1 MIAEDLDTLDPEQ
14 LRQALRASRAE
25 VAFKQAVIDKLTH
38 ENAVLKRLKFAAKSE
53 AYNAEQKSLLEETLD
68 SDLAAVAAEIEGM
81 QPSAKAAGEK
91 QVPKREKL
99 PADLLRRE
107 IRHEPENTTC
117 GCGTPMQRIGE
128 DVAEKLDYQPGVF
141 TVERHVRGKW
151 VCKCCHQKGEG
162 RITQAPVAP
171 HVIDKGLPTTGLL
184 AQVLVAKYLDHLPL
198 YRQEAIFERAGHL
211 IARST
216 LAQWVGECGVQLQ
229 PLVDA
234 LAAELLRQPVL
245 HADET
250 PVAMLKPGHGKTHRA
265 YLWSYCTTPF
275 NPVKAVVFDF
285 ADSRGGQHVRSF
297 LGLPETNDKPGWQG
311 KLVTDDFSG
320 YKACFELGVTEVG
333 CMAHARR
340 KFHELWVNHGSQVG
354 EQALKF
360 FGALYDVEREV
371 ADADSQA
378 RLNARRRSRPVADAL
393 HQWMRQQRQKIP
405 DGSATARAID
415 YSLNRWVALTR
426 FLDDGDLPIDNN
438 WVENRIRPI
447 AIGRQNWLFAGSLRA
462 GKRAAAVMSL
472 IHSAKL
478 NGLDP
483 YAYIRDVLE
492 RLPTQPA
499 RRIDEL
505 LPHHWQPTTSA

>member
-1 MIAEDLDTLDPEQ
+1 MIVDDLDTLQPEQ
-14 LRQALRASRAE
+14 LREKLRASRAE

-38 ENAVLKRLKFAAKSE
+38 ENATLRRLKFAATSE
-53 AYNAEQKSLLEETLD
+53 AYSAEQKSLLEETLD
-68 SDLAAVAAEIEGM
+68 SDLAAVAAEIEALPPAG
-81 QPSAKAAGEK
+81 KAAGER
-91 QVPKREKL
+91 QTPKREKL
-99 PADLLRRE
+99 PAHLPRRE
-107 IRHEPENTTC
+107 IRHEPEDTTC

-141 TVERHVRGKW
+141 TVERHIRGKW
-151 VCKCCHQKGEG
+151 VCRCCHQKGEG

-198 YRQEAIFERAGHL
+198 YRQEAIFERAGQL

-275 NPVKAVVFDF
+275 NPLKAVVFDF

-297 LGLPETNDKPGWQG
+297 LGLPGTELAPGWRG

-340 KFHELWVNHGSQVG
+340 KFHELWANHGSPVG

-360 FGALYDVEREV
+360 FGELYDIERDVVET
-371 ADADSQA
+371 DSRT
-378 RLNARRRSRPVADAL
+378 RLDARRRSRAVADAL
-393 HQWMRQQRQKIP
+393 HQWMQQQRQKIP

-415 YSLNRWVALTR
+415 YSLKRWAALTR
-426 FLDDGDLPIDNN
+426 FIDDGDLPIDNN

-447 AIGRQNWLFAGSLRA
+447 ALGRQNWLFAGSLRA

-478 NGLDP
+478 NGHDP
-483 YAYIRDVLE
+483 YAYMRDVLE

-499 RRIDEL
+499 SRIEEL
-505 LPHHWQPTTSA
+505 LPHCWRATASA